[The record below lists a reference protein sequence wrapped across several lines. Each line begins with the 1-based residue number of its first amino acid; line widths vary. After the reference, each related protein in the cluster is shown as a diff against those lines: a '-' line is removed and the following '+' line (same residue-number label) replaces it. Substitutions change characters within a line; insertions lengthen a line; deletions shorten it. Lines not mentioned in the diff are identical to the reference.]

1 MTICAPVKPIRAQKL
16 LMASGGKPR
25 RLRAVKVKSRGSSQ
39 SAQIPL
45 VIKQTPAEQ
54 REKST
59 KTAAYKFNEANIV
72 SK

>member
-45 VIKQTPAEQ
+45 VINFPIFRFET
-54 REKST
+54 
-59 KTAAYKFNEANIV
+59 TA
-72 SK
+72 